1 MHWLPLQRAIGI
13 NPEYADAFYGLGTI
27 RYIQSEY
34 ESALVAYKKVL
45 EINPRHAKAHNGLD
59 KIYALATS
67 YCQQAESCYQQ
78 GGLCVGTRCIRTSN

>member
-34 ESALVAYKKVL
+34 ESVLVAYKKVL
-45 EINPRHAKAHNGLD
+45 EIKKPR
-59 KIYALATS
+59 
-67 YCQQAESCYQQ
+67 
-78 GGLCVGTRCIRTSN
+78 